1 MNEWINEWTNESM
14 NEWMNIWMNEWMNG
28 WINVGALVNKEDL
41 MKLVDVMQ
49 DFPKV
54 SRAV

>member
-1 MNEWINEWTNESM
+1 MDEWIY
-14 NEWMNIWMNEWMNG
+14 EWMD
-28 WINVGALVNKEDL
+28 VGALVNKKDL